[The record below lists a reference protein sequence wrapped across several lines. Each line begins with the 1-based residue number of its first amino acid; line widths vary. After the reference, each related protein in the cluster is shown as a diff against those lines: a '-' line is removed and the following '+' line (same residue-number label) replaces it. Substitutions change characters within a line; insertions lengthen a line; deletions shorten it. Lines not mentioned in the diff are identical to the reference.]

1 MSTENKWLGITIQA
15 SENYQSAH
23 QHKAI
28 TAGGLV
34 AASPDLCV
42 GLLKTKPGVGEH
54 ATVGYIGI
62 MRYYAGGAVTN
73 GENLTV
79 TTSGFIVATGS
90 ASGTTVGKAIEA
102 ANSGD
107 LAKGMFNFANAGPLS

>member
-1 MSTENKWLGITIQA
+1 MSTENRYDSVTIVA
-15 SENYQSAH
+15 SNDFRAAH
-23 QHKAI
+23 IHKAV

-34 AASPDLCV
+34 AATAGAV
-42 GLLKTKPGVGEH
+42 GLLKSKPNVAEH

-62 MRYYAGGAVTN
+62 MRYVAGAAIAAGA
-73 GENLTV
+73 NLTV
-79 TTSGFIVATGS
+79 TTSGFIISTGS

-107 LAKGMFNFANAGPLS
+107 LAKGLFNFINAGPLS